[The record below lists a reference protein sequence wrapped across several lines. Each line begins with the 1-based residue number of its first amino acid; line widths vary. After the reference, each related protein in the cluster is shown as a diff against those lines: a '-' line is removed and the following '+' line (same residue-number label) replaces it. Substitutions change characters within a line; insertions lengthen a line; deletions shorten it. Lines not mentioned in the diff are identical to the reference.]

1 MIGSVQTEVSKSLML
16 FPVSILLVKYNWSVS
31 LLVEP
36 VWASFW
42 KEAFDAGWISLLLS
56 PPSDGCFPCV
66 GLHVQSQA
74 MGFPTESQDGLGWKG
89 SLEVILPKTLLKQG
103 HLEQVDHVQTAFE
116 DLQGVRLH
124 ILSGQSVP
132 VLHYLDSTEEVPDAM
147 TSSLCSPPFV
157 LAPGPTE
164 NSLALYSLHPPFRY
178 LCTFIRSPLS
188 LLFCKLN
195 MSAFPDRSGTSVP

>member
-1 MIGSVQTEVSKSLML
+1 MIGSVQTEVSKSLVL

-56 PPSDGCFPCV
+56 PPSDGCFSVC
-66 GLHVQSQA
+66 GFASQSQA

-103 HLEQVDHVQTAFE
+103 HLEQVDHGQTAFE

-132 VLHYLDSTEEVPDAM
+132 GLHYLDST
-147 TSSLCSPPFV
+147 
-157 LAPGPTE
+157 
-164 NSLALYSLHPPFRY
+164 
-178 LCTFIRSPLS
+178 
-188 LLFCKLN
+188 
-195 MSAFPDRSGTSVP
+195 